1 MPANIAG
8 SAPSLIIAMAQNPA
22 CKSFIS
28 QLSPYIDGELSADS
42 RTVLERHLSVC
53 KDCTMRTADLRAE
66 AGLIRVGFEMLA
78 DQVDFKDFAQKVM
91 ARVTPEKAPLFERM
105 KLSLSEMFTYQRG
118 MMLTA
123 AASACAV
130 LLVAVPVIMMQ
141 KTAPA
146 GFGADRI

>member
-1 MPANIAG
+1 RP
-8 SAPSLIIAMAQNPA
+8 PSLISSMAPYPA
-22 CKSFIS
+22 CKSFLP
-28 QLSPYIDGELSADS
+28 QLSPFIDGELSPS
-42 RTVLERHLSVC
+42 ERTTLERHLAAC
-53 KDCTMRTADLRAE
+53 KDCTMRVADLRAE
-66 AGLIRVGFEMLA
+66 SGLIRVGMDMLA

-91 ARVTPEKAPLFERM
+91 ARVTPEKAPFIERI

-141 KTAPA
+141 QTA
-146 GFGADRI
+146 